1 MFIREVSHNIIM
13 LRRYCDKE
21 VQHGQYQRVR
31 TVSDAAHAG
40 RRVPL
45 RRGVETTE
53 ATDSP

>member
-1 MFIREVSHNIIM
+1 MFIREVSHASINDVEPS
-13 LRRYCDKE
+13 LR
-21 VQHGQYQRVR
+21 QRSAAWVR

>member
-1 MFIREVSHNIIM
+1 MLASIM
-13 LRRYCDKE
+13 SYRHCDKE
-21 VQHGQYQRVR
+21 VQHGQQQSVR

>member
-1 MFIREVSHNIIM
+1 MLVSIM
-13 LRRYCDKE
+13 LSRHCDKE